1 MTISTAQ
8 ARPAGRREWIDA
20 TKGLAIIL
28 VVMWHVEFWHYEVT
42 RAWPPYLFPVI
53 DLLKEVWMPLFFF
66 ISGYLIKGL
75 LFRDGVK
82 SWIRAGNLF
91 FVYLFWGALV
101 SLKQLLLLDDGFWEF
116 AYRIAL
122 LVVSPSSFWYFWAL
136 AVFTL
141 IARLAM
147 SGGRWGLGILI
158 GLSVAAYL
166 FGQPYAISL
175 DHTMRGV
182 NIDSHFRGFVMNA
195 IFFNM
200 GVVMSI
206 YASGKDQAG
215 SRNSRILAALVA
227 ASGGLLIYT
236 SGTSLPA
243 ATLVMGGLFVLA
255 VMSSIASVAF
265 GAGPVSSVLGALG
278 TEQRI
283 HPHLPPSLFHRS
295 ILHHAKAGA
304 VAARRPRLDR
314 SVGPRQHCHRA
325 LRRAGLPVHPQPD
338 GLAVFALKPLSGTQG
353 VTASFSTQSGLITS

>member
-53 DLLKEVWMPLFFF
+53 DLLKEVRMPLFFF

-200 GVVMSI
+200 GVVMAI
-206 YASGKDQAG
+206 YASGTDQAG

-227 ASGGLLIYT
+227 ASGGLLIYAM
-236 SGTSLPA
+236 GTSLPA

-255 VMSSIASVAF
+255 VMSIAPVAF
-265 GAGPVSSVLGALG
+265 DAGPVSSALGVLGRSTGYIYIFHPLYFTVASFIMPRLGLSLPDAPGWIDLSVLGNIVIALCG
-278 TEQRI
+278 A
-283 HPHLPPSLFHRS
+283 LVFKS
-295 ILHHAKAGA
+295 ILNRMGWQF
-304 VAARRPRLDR
+304 LIL
-314 SVGPRQHCHRA
+314 GPYPER
-325 LRRAGLPVHPQPD
+325 
-338 GLAVFALKPLSGTQG
+338 KT
-353 VTASFSTQSGLITS
+353 

>member
-53 DLLKEVWMPLFFF
+53 DLLKEVRMPLFFF

-200 GVVMSI
+200 GVVMAI
-206 YASGKDQAG
+206 YASGTDQAG

-227 ASGGLLIYT
+227 ASGGLLIYAT
-236 SGTSLPA
+236 GTSLPA

-255 VMSSIASVAF
+255 VMSIAPVAF
-265 GAGPVSSVLGALG
+265 GAGPVSSALGVLGRSTGYIYIFHPLYFTVASFIMPRLGLSLPDAPGWIDLSVLGNIVIALCG
-278 TEQRI
+278 A
-283 HPHLPPSLFHRS
+283 LVFKS
-295 ILHHAKAGA
+295 ILNRMGWQF
-304 VAARRPRLDR
+304 LIL
-314 SVGPRQHCHRA
+314 GPYPER
-325 LRRAGLPVHPQPD
+325 
-338 GLAVFALKPLSGTQG
+338 KT
-353 VTASFSTQSGLITS
+353 